1 MNGHYYHNEL
11 KSQVCKAI
19 TALFIYLK
27 KPPHTYITK
36 HTNRDR
42 NISYEWYGSMWL
54 TRIRQTSDAYYQK
67 DPIYKTEILALGTY
81 IQVSALFWVGFIPNY
96 KQLNNSFKRVRW
108 VIKWREKTHTQIKLK
123 YYIRK
128 LHYLPKSLLSWFQ
141 TLKAAMVYSSIAG
154 VQQFP
159 MNFNIKSFT
168 RDKLKQIIH

>member
-1 MNGHYYHNEL
+1 MISGIIQDMNGHYYHNEL

-96 KQLNNSFKRVRW
+96 KQLIQKGKVGNKMEGKNS
-108 VIKWREKTHTQIKLK
+108 HT
-123 YYIRK
+123 
-128 LHYLPKSLLSWFQ
+128 
-141 TLKAAMVYSSIAG
+141 
-154 VQQFP
+154 
-159 MNFNIKSFT
+159 N
-168 RDKLKQIIH
+168 